1 MTTSKDIQKEF
12 IKAYLKPTLKEYGYK
27 TSGQTWWKSMGDFFI
42 VINLQNSQWN
52 SNEEL
57 SFCLNIGVALT
68 EKLADK
74 EKKKVSYFDVIT
86 TLREDAY
93 LTEERRQI
101 KKEKGGW
108 LGYKITDT
116 TNTCDF
122 IADFKIDLE
131 ENILKQLDQL
141 RTLKDCV
148 LFYEKFDFWGKILKQ
163 QIEECEMRIN

>member
-12 IKAYLKPTLKEYGYK
+12 IKTYLKPTLKEYGYK
-27 TSGQTWWKSMGDFFI
+27 TNGQTWWKNMNDFFI

-52 SNEEL
+52 SKEEL

-68 EKLADK
+68 EKLTDK
-74 EKKKVSYFDVIT
+74 EKKKVTHFDIATPV
-86 TLREDAY
+86 RENAY

-116 TNTCDF
+116 TNINDF
-122 IADFKIDLE
+122 IVDFKIDLE

-141 RTLKDCV
+141 KTLKDCV
-148 LFYEKFDFWGKILKQ
+148 LFYEKFEFCGKNLKR
-163 QIEECEMRIN
+163 QIEECGLKIN